1 MFASPTLIRGS
12 AGSLTFPMS
21 DDARPPLPI
30 DEILPQ
36 IANAFREGPNLV
48 ICAPP
53 GAGKTTRVPPAL
65 LDPTLSIGG
74 RVVVLQP
81 RRMAARAAARRI
93 AAERGTSLGEE
104 VGYQVRFDQR
114 ISSRTRLAVV
124 TEGILLR
131 MLHDEPL
138 LESVGAVIFDEF
150 HERNLNSDLALG
162 MVRRIQQTVRPELR
176 TIVMSATLDSV
187 PVAAFLG
194 GCPVIQSAG
203 RMFPVT
209 VSYWGAGEKR
219 PLADLVARG
228 IERVLGSTTGD
239 ILAFLPGVGE
249 IRQTAAE
256 TQSLARKHDLS
267 VLPLY
272 GDLRPEEQDAVLM
285 PSERRKLVLATNVA
299 ETSLTIPGIT
309 SVVDSGLARQMRF
322 DPSVGLDRLV
332 LGPISRASADQ
343 RAGRAGRTSAGV
355 CLRLW
360 EERTHAHRAAFELPE
375 IERVDLAAAVLQLWS
390 WGETDVLSFPWFEPP
405 SQPAVDTA
413 LILLERLEAIEGRSL
428 TPLGQTLAR
437 LPVHPRIARLLV
449 EGERQGC
456 LSQAALAAAM
466 LSERDP
472 FLRSGSRVPG
482 GSSGGAPRTAAH
494 YVSRSDV
501 LDRVTALE
509 EFEAHGNTQTA
520 FGEMNPNA
528 AAFIRRARDQLVREV
543 REQLAGSPDARI
555 DRPQPESLSRALL
568 AAFPDRVARR
578 RDSSTG
584 KGVMVGGRGV
594 RMAPQSAVTEAE
606 LFVCVDVDAGQ
617 TEAIVRQAS
626 AIERGWL
633 PERRLRTADEVFF
646 HPTQKSV
653 VGRRRTYWDD
663 LVLEEVSIPAPAGE
677 ETAKILAEA
686 AWRDWDRVFPAD
698 DAEVNSF
705 LARVRFLAAWIP
717 ELNLPIFDDAQ
728 LQATLSEMCQ
738 TRRSFEDLRKAPWL
752 ETLKGRLTYAQREAL
767 EREAPDR
774 IGVPSGSRIA
784 LAYEVGR
791 PPVLAVRIQ
800 EVFGLRQTPRIAAGR
815 VPVVLHLLA
824 PNMRTEQITD
834 DLESFWANGY
844 PRVRKDLRARY
855 PKHPWPEDPWT
866 AEPTRRPKKNPKKQ

>member
-1 MFASPTLIRGS
+1 
-12 AGSLTFPMS
+12 MS

-36 IANAFREGPNLV
+36 IKSALAHGPNLV

-65 LDPTLSIGG
+65 LEPALAQSG
-74 RVVVLQP
+74 RVLVLQP

-93 AAERGTSLGEE
+93 ASERGVTLGEE

-114 ISSRTRLAVV
+114 ISSLTRLTVV

-138 LESVGAVIFDEF
+138 LESIGAVIFDEF

-162 MVRRIQQTVRPELR
+162 MARRIQQTVRPELR
-176 TIVMSATLDSV
+176 LIVMSATLDSA
-187 PVAAFLG
+187 PVATFLG
-194 GCPVIQSAG
+194 GCPVIESAG
-203 RMFPVT
+203 RMFPVEI
-209 VSYWGAGEKR
+209 SYWGGGEKR
-219 PLADLVARG
+219 PVAELVARS
-228 IERVLGSTTGD
+228 IERVLDRASGD

-256 TQSLARKHDLS
+256 IQSIARKQSLA
-267 VLPLY
+267 VFPLY
-272 GDLRPEEQDAVLM
+272 GDLPPEEQDAVLM

-309 SVVDSGLARQMRF
+309 VVVDSGLARQMRF

-343 RAGRAGRTSAGV
+343 RAGRAGRTATGV

-360 EERTHAHRAAFELPE
+360 EERLHAHRPAFELPE
-375 IERVDLAAAVLQLWS
+375 IERVDLAAAALQLWS

-405 SQPAVDTA
+405 SQQAVDAAMT
-413 LILLERLEAIEGRSL
+413 LLGRLEAIEDHKLTSL
-428 TPLGQTLAR
+428 GNTLAR

-449 EGERQGC
+449 EGERSGC
-456 LSQAALAAAM
+456 LPQAALAAAM
-466 LSERDP
+466 LAERDP
-472 FLRSGSRVPG
+472 FVRSGSG
-482 GSSGGAPRTAAH
+482 AIGSSGARVPRTAARH
-494 YVSRSDV
+494 VSRSDV
-501 LDRVTALE
+501 LDRVMALE
-509 EFEAHGNTQTA
+509 EYESHGKTETP
-520 FGEMNPNA
+520 FGSINSGA
-528 AAFIRRARDQLVREV
+528 AAFVRRARDQLVSEV
-543 REQLAGSPDARI
+543 RTQLGSSLGAVSE
-555 DRPQPESLSRALL
+555 RPQAKGLLHALL

-578 RDSSTG
+578 RDSSSG

-617 TEAIVRQAS
+617 TEALVRQAS
-626 AIERGWL
+626 SIERDWL
-633 PERRLRTADEVFF
+633 PAKRLRTADEVFF

-653 VGRRRTYWDD
+653 VGRRRTYWED
-663 LVLEEVSIPAPAGE
+663 LILDEVNIPAPVND
-677 ETAKILAEA
+677 ETARILADA
-686 AWRDWDRVFPAD
+686 AWRDWERVFPVD
-698 DAEVNSF
+698 DSDISSF
-705 LARVRFLAAWIP
+705 LARARCLAAWMP
-717 ELNLPIFDDAQ
+717 ELKLPDFDDVQ
-728 LQATLSEMCQ
+728 LQAVLSELCL
-738 TRRSFEDLRKAPWL
+738 TCRSFDELRKASWL
-752 ETLKGRLTYAQREAL
+752 DALKGRLTYPQREAL
-767 EREAPDR
+767 DREAPER
-774 IGVPSGSRIA
+774 IAVPSGSRIA
-784 LAYEVGR
+784 LTYEVGR

-800 EVFGLRQTPRIAAGR
+800 EVFGLRQTPRVASGR
-815 VPVVLHLLA
+815 VPVVMHLLA
-824 PNMRTEQITD
+824 PNMRTQQITD

-866 AEPTRRPKKNPKKQ
+866 AEPTRRTKKKGGG

>member
-1 MFASPTLIRGS
+1 MHDNVPA
-12 AGSLTFPMS
+12 
-21 DDARPPLPI
+21 PLPI

-36 IANAFREGPNLV
+36 IRNALAVGPNLV
-48 ICAPP
+48 IGAPP

-65 LDPTLSIGG
+65 LDPSLSVSG
-74 RVVVLQP
+74 RVLVLQP

-93 AAERGTSLGEE
+93 AYERGTAVGEE
-104 VGYQVRFDQR
+104 IGYQVRFDQR
-114 ISSRTRLAVV
+114 VSARTRLIVV

-138 LESVGAVIFDEF
+138 LESIGAVIFDEF

-176 TIVMSATLDSV
+176 IIVMSATLDSA

-194 GCPVIQSAG
+194 GCPVIESAG

-209 VSYWGAGEKR
+209 VNYWGAGGDKR
-219 PLADLVARG
+219 QLAAFVAEG
-228 IERVLGSTTGD
+228 ITRVLTQTPGD
-239 ILAFLPGVGE
+239 VLAFLPGVGE
-249 IRQTAAE
+249 IRQTTAE
-256 TQSLARKHDLS
+256 TQALARKHEL
-267 VLPLY
+267 VVFPLY
-272 GDLRPEEQDAVLM
+272 GDLPPEEQDAVLM

-309 SVVDSGLARQMRF
+309 AVVDSGLARQLRF
-322 DPSVGLDRLV
+322 DPSVGLDRLL

-343 RAGRAGRTSAGV
+343 RAGRAGRTAAGI

-360 EERTHAHRAAFELPE
+360 EERTHIHRPAFELPE

-390 WGETDVLSFPWFEPP
+390 WGETDVTSFPWFQPP
-405 SQPAVDTA
+405 SQASVDAA
-413 LILLERLEAIEGRSL
+413 LALLERLEAIEDRKL
-428 TPLGQTLAR
+428 TSLGQTLAR

-449 EGERQGC
+449 EGARQGC

-472 FLRSGSRVPG
+472 FLRSGP
-482 GSSGGAPRTAAH
+482 SGGRGGGKGAGTPRTAAL

-501 LDRVTALE
+501 LDRVRALE
-509 EFEAHGNTQTA
+509 EYEVHGHTETP
-520 FGEMNPNA
+520 FGPINPGA
-528 AAFIRRARDQLVREV
+528 AAFIRRAHDQLVAEV
-543 REQLAGSPDARI
+543 RGKVADGRDQAPDRLEPDA
-555 DRPQPESLSRALL
+555 LLHALL
-568 AAFPDRVARR
+568 AAFPDRVAKR

-594 RMAPQSAVTEAE
+594 RLAPQSAVTGAE

-626 AIERGWL
+626 AIEQDWL
-633 PERRLRTADEVFF
+633 PARRLRTVDEAFF

-663 LVLEEVSIPAPAGE
+663 LVLEEVNIPASTGE
-677 ETAKILAEA
+677 EAAKILAEA
-686 AWRDWDRVFPAD
+686 AWSDWDRVFPD
-698 DAEVNSF
+698 DDVEVNSF
-705 LARVRFLAAWIP
+705 LARVRCLAAWVP
-717 ELNLPIFDDAQ
+717 ELKLPEFDNAR
-728 LQATLSEMCQ
+728 LQAMLFELCQ
-738 TRRSFEDLRKAPWL
+738 TRRSFEEVKKAPWL
-752 ETLKGRLTYAQREAL
+752 ETMKGQLTYAQRETVD
-767 EREAPDR
+767 REAPER
-774 IGVPSGSRIA
+774 IAVPSGSRIT
-784 LAYEVGR
+784 LTYEVGR
-791 PPVLAVRIQ
+791 PPVMPVRIQ

-815 VPVVLHLLA
+815 VPVLLHLLA
-824 PNMRTEQITD
+824 PNMRTQQITD

-855 PKHPWPEDPWT
+855 PKHSWPEDPWT
-866 AEPTRRPKKNPKKQ
+866 AEPTHRTKKSPKKS

>member
-1 MFASPTLIRGS
+1 MH
-12 AGSLTFPMS
+12 
-21 DDARPPLPI
+21 DDRRPPLPI

-36 IANAFREGPNLV
+36 IRAALTAGSNVV
-48 ICAPP
+48 IGAPP

-65 LDPTLSIGG
+65 LDPPLATAG
-74 RVVVLQP
+74 RVLVLQP

-93 AAERGTSLGEE
+93 AAERGSTVGDEI
-104 VGYQVRFDQR
+104 GYQVRFEQR
-114 ISSRTRLAVV
+114 VSARTRLSVV

-138 LESVGAVIFDEF
+138 LESVGAVVFDEF

-176 TIVMSATLDSV
+176 IVVMSATLDAT

-194 GCPVIQSAG
+194 GCPVVESAG
-203 RMFPVT
+203 RMFPVAIH
-209 VSYWGAGEKR
+209 YAGAGDKR
-219 PLADLVARG
+219 ALAASVAAG
-228 IERVLGSTTGD
+228 IEEVFDRTSGD
-239 ILAFLPGVGE
+239 VLAFLPGVGE
-249 IRQTAAE
+249 IRQATAEVQPLARRH
-256 TQSLARKHDLS
+256 SLA
-267 VLPLY
+267 VFPLY
-272 GDLRPEEQDAVLM
+272 GDLPPEEQDAVLM

-309 SVVDSGLARQMRF
+309 AVVDSGLARQMRF

-343 RAGRAGRTSAGV
+343 RAGRAGRTAAGV

-360 EERTHAHRAAFELPE
+360 EERTHPHRPAFELPE

-390 WGETDVLSFPWFEPP
+390 WGETDVLAFPWFAPP
-405 SQPAVDTA
+405 SPPAVDAA
-413 LILLERLEAIEGRSL
+413 LRLLERLEAIDGRNL
-428 TPLGQTLAR
+428 TPLGQILAR

-449 EGERQGC
+449 EGERLGC
-456 LSQAALAAAM
+456 LPKAAIAGAM

-472 FLRSGSRVPG
+472 FVRSGGRAGAGSDAGRG
-482 GSSGGAPRTAAH
+482 GTPRTTAH

-501 LDRVTALE
+501 LDRVAAFE
-509 EFEAHGNTQTA
+509 EYESRGRTDTP
-520 FGEMNPNA
+520 FGPINPGT
-528 AAFIRRARDQLVREV
+528 AAFIGRARDQLMKEV
-543 REQLAGSPDARI
+543 REHLGG
-555 DRPQPESLSRALL
+555 DRRGASTPPKPEALLHALL

-594 RMAPQSAVTEAE
+594 RMAPQSAVSNAE
-606 LFVCVDVDAGQ
+606 FFVCVDVDAGQ
-617 TEAIVRQAS
+617 TEALVRQAS
-626 AIERGWL
+626 AVERAWL
-633 PERRLRTADEVFF
+633 PSHGLRTADEAFF

-663 LVLEEVSIPAPAGE
+663 LVLDEVNIPAPAGE
-677 ETAKILAEA
+677 ETARLLAEA
-686 AWRDWDRVFPAD
+686 AARDWDRVFPTD
-698 DAEVNSF
+698 DAGVNSF
-705 LARVRFLAAWIP
+705 LARVRCLAGWMP
-717 ELNLPIFDDAQ
+717 ELKLPTFAEAE
-728 LQATLSEMCQ
+728 LQSVLLELCQ
-738 TRRSFEDLRKAPWL
+738 TRRSFDELRKAPWL
-752 ETLKGRLTYAQREAL
+752 DTLKARLTWPQREAVD
-767 EREAPDR
+767 REAPER
-774 IGVPSGSRIA
+774 FAVPSGSHIG
-784 LAYEVGR
+784 LTYEVGR

-800 EVFGLRQTPRIAAGR
+800 EVFGLRQTPRVAGGR

-824 PNMRTEQITD
+824 PNMRTQQITD

-866 AEPTRRPKKNPKKQ
+866 AEPTRRTKKPPKRD

>member
-1 MFASPTLIRGS
+1 MPDDPCPT
-12 AGSLTFPMS
+12 
-21 DDARPPLPI
+21 LPI

-36 IANAFREGPNLV
+36 IKNALANGPNLV

-65 LDPTLSIGG
+65 LDPALSVAG
-74 RVVVLQP
+74 RILVLQP

-93 AAERGTSLGEE
+93 AAERRVPLGEE

-162 MVRRIQQTVRPELR
+162 MARRIQQTVRPELR
-176 TIVMSATLDSV
+176 ILVMSATLDSAT
-187 PVAAFLG
+187 VAAFLG
-194 GCPVIQSAG
+194 GCPVIESAG

-209 VSYWGAGEKR
+209 ISYSGSGEKR
-219 PLADLVARG
+219 PLAELVGRG
-228 IERVLGSTTGD
+228 IERVVPSTPGD

-256 TQSLARKHDLS
+256 TQPLARKHNLA
-267 VLPLY
+267 VFPLY
-272 GDLRPEEQDAVLM
+272 GDLSPEEQDAVLM

-309 SVVDSGLARQMRF
+309 AVVDSGLARKLRF
-322 DPSVGLDRLV
+322 DPSVGLDRLA

-360 EERTHAHRAAFELPE
+360 EERSHSHRPAFELPE

-390 WGETDVLSFPWFEPP
+390 WGETDVMSFPWFEAP
-405 SQPAVDTA
+405 SQPAVEAA
-413 LILLERLEAIEGRSL
+413 LTLLDRLEAIEGRRL

-472 FLRSGSRVPG
+472 FVRSGPRVPG
-482 GSSGGAPRTAAH
+482 GSGTGTPRTAAR
-494 YVSRSDV
+494 YVSKSDV
-501 LDRVTALE
+501 LDRVAALE
-509 EFEAHGNTQTA
+509 EYEKHGRTETG
-520 FGEMNPNA
+520 FGEINPGA
-528 AAFIRRARDQLVREV
+528 AAFIRRARVQLVAEV
-543 REQLAGSPDARI
+543 RGQLAGSRETVV
-555 DRPQPESLSRALL
+555 DRPQPEALSRAIL
-568 AAFPDRVARR
+568 AAFPDRLAKR
-578 RDSSTG
+578 RDSSAG

-617 TEAIVRQAS
+617 TEAVVRQAS
-626 AIERGWL
+626 AVEREWL
-633 PERRLRTADEVFF
+633 PARRLRTVDEVFF

-653 VGRRRTYWDD
+653 VGRRRTCWED
-663 LVLEEVSIPAPAGE
+663 LVLDEVSIPAPAGE

-686 AWRDWDRVFPAD
+686 AWRDWERVFPAD
-698 DAEVNSF
+698 NPDVDSF
-705 LARVRFLAAWIP
+705 MARVRCLAAWMP
-717 ELNLPIFDDAQ
+717 DLKLPDFDDAA
-728 LQATLSEMCQ
+728 LQTLLSELCQ
-738 TRRSFEDLRKAPWL
+738 TCRSFDELRKAPWL
-752 ETLKGRLTYAQREAL
+752 ETLKGRLTYVQREAL
-767 EREAPDR
+767 ERDAPER
-774 IGVPSGSRIA
+774 IAVPSGSRIA
-784 LAYEVGR
+784 LTYEVGR

-815 VPVVLHLLA
+815 VPIVLHLLA
-824 PNMRTEQITD
+824 PNMRTQQITD

-866 AEPTRRPKKNPKKQ
+866 AEPTRRTKKNPKKHSS

>member
-1 MFASPTLIRGS
+1 
-12 AGSLTFPMS
+12 MS

-36 IANAFREGPNLV
+36 IKRALAEDPNLV

-65 LDPTLSIGG
+65 LDPALSIGG

-138 LESVGAVIFDEF
+138 FESVGAVIFDEF

-162 MVRRIQQTVRPELR
+162 MARRIQQTVRPELR
-176 TIVMSATLDSV
+176 IVVMSATLDSA

-203 RMFPVT
+203 RVFPVT
-209 VSYWGAGEKR
+209 ISYSGAGEKR

-228 IERVLGSTTGD
+228 IERVIGSTTGD

-249 IRQTAAE
+249 IRQTAGE
-256 TQSLARKHDLS
+256 SQSLARKHNLT
-267 VLPLY
+267 VFPLY
-272 GDLRPEEQDAVLM
+272 GDLPPEEQDAVLM

-309 SVVDSGLARQMRF
+309 AVVDSGLARQMRF

-343 RAGRAGRTSAGV
+343 RAGRAGRTAAGI

-360 EERTHAHRAAFELPE
+360 EERTHAHRPAFELPE

-405 SQPAVDTA
+405 AQPAIDTA
-413 LILLERLEAIEGRSL
+413 LALLERLEAIENRGL

-472 FLRSGSRVPG
+472 FVRSGPRVSG
-482 GSSGGAPRTAAH
+482 GSSAAGPRTAAR

-509 EFEAHGNTQTA
+509 EYQTHGRTQTA
-520 FGEMNPNA
+520 FGEINPGA
-528 AAFIRRARDQLVREV
+528 AAFVARARDQLMREV
-543 REQLAGSPDARI
+543 REQLADNRETPAG
-555 DRPQPESLSRALL
+555 RPHPEALLRALL

-594 RMAPQSAVTEAE
+594 RMAPQSAVTDAE
-606 LFVCVDVDAGQ
+606 LFLCVDVDAGQ

-633 PERRLRTADEVFF
+633 PERWLRIVDEVFF

-663 LVLEEVSIPAPAGE
+663 LVLDEVSIPAPAGE
-677 ETAKILAEA
+677 ETAGILAEA

-698 DAEVNSF
+698 GPDVSSY
-705 LARVRFLAAWIP
+705 LARVRCLATWMP
-717 ELNLPIFDDAQ
+717 ELKLPNFDDAQ

-738 TRRSFEDLRKAPWL
+738 TRRSFEELRKAPWL
-752 ETLKGRLTYAQREAL
+752 DMLKQRLTYAQREAV
-767 EREAPDR
+767 ERDAPER
-774 IGVPSGSRIA
+774 IAVPSGSRIPIT
-784 LAYEVGR
+784 YEVGR

-824 PNMRTEQITD
+824 PNMRTQQITD

-866 AEPTRRPKKNPKKQ
+866 AEPTRRTKKNPKKP